1 MKSGSCNDLGG
12 ENGGDE
18 PVGGG
23 AKRRPPPCVG
33 DVAPWHVD
41 LVDYLASGLSC
52 SSSKSRC
59 WWACVQ
65 AETWN
70 HVSATKTAAP
80 TTPPVTN
87 PATAEWLAAMVA
99 SRPAA
104 EPVRT
109 AVTTPIIPAVV
120 RKAGQYPL
128 RKPRMASRR
137 DGGTLAR

>member
-1 MKSGSCNDLGG
+1 MSLDRSILFHYP
-12 ENGGDE
+12 E
-18 PVGGG
+18 
-23 AKRRPPPCVG
+23 
-33 DVAPWHVD
+33 
-41 LVDYLASGLSC
+41 SGLFC

-59 WWACVQ
+59 WWPCAQ
-65 AETWN
+65 AESWN
-70 HVSATKTAAP
+70 HVSTTKAATP
-80 TTPPVTN
+80 TTPPVTK
-87 PATAEWLAAMVA
+87 PATAEWPAAMVA
-99 SRPAA
+99 SRPPA

>member
-1 MKSGSCNDLGG
+1 MISVAKTVATSQPAAASQ
-12 ENGGDE
+12 
-18 PVGGG
+18 PV
-23 AKRRPPPCVG
+23 RRKMAATAVCWQHATLARRSVR
-33 DVAPWHVD
+33 
-41 LVDYLASGLSC
+41 YRASGLSC

-59 WWACVQ
+59 WWARTQ
-65 AETWN
+65 AESWY
-70 HVSATKTAAP
+70 HISATKTATP

-87 PATAEWLAAMVA
+87 PATAEWPAAMVA
-99 SRPAA
+99 SRPAS
-104 EPVRT
+104 EPVST